1 MSNTAPVLPSATGPG
16 SECLGSTCHESD
28 PQKVFHAEMK
38 QTQQNLLISDSPKI
52 FNDEIAQ
59 SMEHANQILQEA

>member
-1 MSNTAPVLPSATGPG
+1 
-16 SECLGSTCHESD
+16 
-28 PQKVFHAEMK
+28 MK
-38 QTQQNLLISDSPKI
+38 QTQQNLLISDSLKI